1 MLDAL
6 FPPAYNPSHS
16 EVVSEKC
23 LIEKDVLG
31 GSIRRKSSLKSS
43 DYFAEEIFV
52 KLERHGNAR
61 YSMD

>member
-1 MLDAL
+1 M
-6 FPPAYNPSHS
+6 FPLAYNPSHS
-16 EVVSEKC
+16 EVVSEKH

-31 GSIRRKSSLKSS
+31 GSIRRKSSPKSS
-43 DYFAEEIFV
+43 DNSAEEIFA

>member
-1 MLDAL
+1 M
-6 FPPAYNPSHS
+6 YNPSHS
-16 EVVSEKC
+16 EVVSKKC

-43 DYFAEEIFV
+43 DKFAEEILV
-52 KLERHGNAR
+52 KVERHGNAR